1 MLHKGCLVSPVQNL
15 FYTNSLFL
23 LLQLRSWSLSSRKLN
38 LPILFPGWDVAL
50 FLLSSSEIS
59 RIRCPWSSL
68 VPSSLGSDRPGSI
81 LLPWQFLFVNINQF
95 FNHPP
100 PPFPNL
106 SVTEAV
112 SGIILHFK
120 GDNIGSIRQSCLT
133 LGRHWLNVN
142 SLLLLDVVL
151 IFLANGEYA

>member
-1 MLHKGCLVSPVQNL
+1 MVLAVQGQTDLDPYCCL
-15 FYTNSLFL
+15 
-23 LLQLRSWSLSSRKLN
+23 
-38 LPILFPGWDVAL
+38 
-50 FLLSSSEIS
+50 
-59 RIRCPWSSL
+59 
-68 VPSSLGSDRPGSI
+68 
-81 LLPWQFLFVNINQF
+81 WQFQFVSINQF
-95 FNHPP
+95 FKSPS

-120 GDNIGSIRQSCLT
+120 GDIIGKARQSCLT

-151 IFLANGEYA
+151 IFLANGKYA